1 MAFNI
6 EMGQHENWVDKLEV
20 SMRAGYQTFLDG
32 WQSASAMLQEQTDL
46 ITNPACTCKRHCE
59 NSQLILPMV
68 VEDEVSAYTHSG
80 GEMSST
86 SSPFSPRGNGQAVKR
101 PIVVKPECNVAH
113 DSDVH
118 ADIQQLPSSKSQ
130 EHPADIPPYV
140 PPMPVEMG
148 GFYDYYA
155 EEMPVLPRPASL
167 CSSATGINA
176 GSAMVASVFKV
187 INAGSARPA
196 ESSICSSN
204 INAAA
209 WEKPPWAD
217 FVDIK
222 TSTCQTGSSLA
233 SKGGVST
240 SQAAEAL
247 QSVQPYS
254 RAGMPLLPSP
264 HHVTTHHEAVTTQ
277 IDTKQAD
284 TKQADTQQ
292 VGTQQIDR
300 QVDPQQIDT
309 QAAGPQL
316 VERGSTVLEEQP
328 EVRAESPKAATV
340 RSKPVSQAKS
350 VLSQSMVFQSS
361 AAMALGQ
368 ISLSQLMGINEAT
381 AEEEE
386 EDKVQTQS
394 PKPQANRR
402 KPTSQA
408 QSVLSQSMS
417 LKSSAAMALSQASER
432 PARTPNPSCA
442 EAPPDTKTLPLS
454 VPVAKAVSKVNAS
467 ESKNTLTKSASK
479 HSLGSSRP
487 RGVDAKSVISGLNSS
502 SSASALLGPMLQG
515 QPKRRQARP
524 QGADVASVI

>member
-1 MAFNI
+1 
-6 EMGQHENWVDKLEV
+6 
-20 SMRAGYQTFLDG
+20 
-32 WQSASAMLQEQTDL
+32 
-46 ITNPACTCKRHCE
+46 
-59 NSQLILPMV
+59 
-68 VEDEVSAYTHSG
+68 
-80 GEMSST
+80 
-86 SSPFSPRGNGQAVKR
+86 
-101 PIVVKPECNVAH
+101 
-113 DSDVH
+113 VH

-284 TKQADTQQ
+284 TKQADTKQADIKQ
-292 VGTQQIDR
+292 VSTQQIDR

-316 VERGSTVLEEQP
+316 VERCGTVLEEQP

-381 AEEEE
+381 AEDEE

-394 PKPQANRR
+394 QKPKANRR

-442 EAPPDTKTLPLS
+442 EAPSDTKTLPLS
-454 VPVAKAVSKVNAS
+454 APVAKAVSKVNAS